1 MLFKYL
7 FSNGKAMSLIESIN
21 VEIEKHS
28 LLKHPF
34 YQMWSKGELNE
45 EHLRGYSKE
54 YFQLVKQVPILVEN
68 MLEQTNGVNKGLVE
82 TSLEEEKEHI
92 ELWKRFC
99 ASLGVSE
106 KDLQSYTGQGKA
118 NESIEELL
126 RLTTSSFEEAIAAL
140 YAYELELP
148 KISRSKIDGLKKFY
162 NLDSKDALV
171 YFETHELVDVKHAAI
186 WRKMLEQIK
195 DEKKQELA
203 YKAALKSLEAQNK
216 LLDSVMERYVN

>member
-1 MLFKYL
+1 
-7 FSNGKAMSLIESIN
+7 MSLIERIN

-34 YQMWSKGELNE
+34 YQMWSKGELNA

-68 MLEQTNGVNKGLVE
+68 TLDQTNDADKSLVE

-99 ASLGVSE
+99 ASLGVPE
-106 KDLQSYTGQGKA
+106 RELQFYTGQAEK
-118 NESIEELL
+118 SIEELL
-126 RLTTSSFEEAIAAL
+126 RLTSSSFEEAIAAL

-195 DEKKQELA
+195 DQKKQELA

-216 LLDSVMERYVN
+216 LLDYVMERYVN